1 MHSYNLFM
9 SHSWD
14 ADSIG
19 RSTHDRV
26 KYLKKQLQNLGWKI
40 WFDEE
45 QLFLGCNIDIEM
57 SNGIQNSDAVCVCIT
72 KSYINKVNK
81 QNNNCAKE
89 WNFAQMIGKKILPI
103 IMEKDLLDIRSW
115 PSGIMTMYLG
125 NTFYIDCSGTDISDT
140 AKKLSK
146 MLQLLGLKKKTMN
159 TSHKIAFKSHR
170 SINTFIKI

>member
-72 KSYINKVNK
+72 KSYINKVNG

-89 WNFAQMIGKKILPI
+89 WNFAQMIGKKILPKPTNREHI
-103 IMEKDLLDIRSW
+103 
-115 PSGIMTMYLG
+115 
-125 NTFYIDCSGTDISDT
+125 
-140 AKKLSK
+140 
-146 MLQLLGLKKKTMN
+146 
-159 TSHKIAFKSHR
+159 FK
-170 SINTFIKI
+170 

>member
-1 MHSYNLFM
+1 
-9 SHSWD
+9 
-14 ADSIG
+14 
-19 RSTHDRV
+19 
-26 KYLKKQLQNLGWKI
+26 
-40 WFDEE
+40 
-45 QLFLGCNIDIEM
+45 
-57 SNGIQNSDAVCVCIT
+57 
-72 KSYINKVNK
+72 
-81 QNNNCAKE
+81 
-89 WNFAQMIGKKILPI
+89 MIGKKILPI